1 MTKQKSTKRALLMS
15 GIALLMCV
23 SMLIGSTYAWFTDTA
38 STAVNKIQSGTLDVA
53 LEMLVDGEWVNA
65 EGETLS
71 FKAADGRTEILWEP
85 GCTYEL
91 PKLRIVNKGNLALK
105 YKVIITGIDGD
116 AKLNEVIDWYYSV
129 DLSSLIPTATGWT
142 EPTDPYRLEN
152 FGKEDYLLPE
162 GRAANARTHESVFKI
177 IGKMRTDAGNEYQ
190 NLTIENIGITV
201 VATQYTYEY
210 DSKDNQYDKDATFPS
225 VWDGTIG
232 EVPEANASNEMHITS
247 AADLAAIM
255 AATTTGN
262 SNSLYVGQTL
272 VLDCDIDF
280 GGKTISGIGGHNDN
294 VVFTFDGNGHTIS
307 NFVINGKDDAH
318 KEPQADG
325 SIEYRYAGLFQQF
338 NGTVKDLTVRN
349 ATIIGDQMVG
359 VIAANVDAGGKIEN
373 CKVYDS
379 IVIGAKKVGA
389 IAGYS
394 AGTNC
399 TITGCYAENVNVYA
413 SDTRTEQS
421 AKMVGYKGADSVI
434 DNKEPV
440 NVNLHRGVA
449 NPVLVSTAAELAAL
463 NTKTGMQN
471 IIITNDIDMSA
482 YADRKG
488 LLGGTQGHAF
498 VSSGVTIY
506 GNGHTISGLSSAL
519 IEATTYH
526 VTIKGLTI
534 ADSTINNDDGYAG
547 IGVFVSY
554 SDTSTV
560 TLEDCHAV
568 NCKIDTER
576 DTRVGALVGWSSAKI
591 IVKDCSVINCELK
604 AHGSI
609 GAAFGHCSGASEITN
624 ITVKDCKFTSID
636 EGGWRVG
643 QIIGTAD
650 TATHIIDGYTVSN
663 NTLEQTG
670 KTAPAGDNLF
680 GREVNGGTVT
690 VK

>member
-53 LEMLVDGEWVNA
+53 LEMLVGGEWVDA

-71 FKAADGRTEILWEP
+71 FKAADDRTEILWEP

-91 PKLRIVNKGNLALK
+91 PVLRIVNKGNLALK

-116 AKLNEVIDWYYSV
+116 AKLNEAIDWYYSV
-129 DLSSLIPTATGWT
+129 DLSSLIPGATGWT
-142 EPTDPYRLEN
+142 TPSDLYKLEN
-152 FGKEDYLLPE
+152 FGEEDYLLPE
-162 GRAANARTHESVFKI
+162 GHAANARTHESVFKI
-177 IGKMRTDAGNEYQ
+177 IGKMKEDAGNEYQ

-262 SNSLYVGQTL
+262 SNSLYVGKTL
-272 VLDCDIDF
+272 VLDRDIDF
-280 GGKTISGIGGHNDN
+280 GGRTISGIGGYNDN

-318 KEPQADG
+318 KEINEDG
-325 SIEYRYAGLFQQF
+325 KTEYRYAGLFQQF

-359 VIAANVDAGGKIEN
+359 VIAANVDNSGKIEN

-389 IAGYS
+389 IAGYI

-399 TITGCYAENVNVYA
+399 TITGCYAENVDVYA
-413 SDTRTEQS
+413 SDSREEQS
-421 AKMVGYKGADSVI
+421 AEMVGYEGAGAVI

-440 NVNLHRGVA
+440 NVNVHRGVA

-488 LLGGTQGHAF
+488 LLGGTEGHAF

-506 GNGHTISGLSSAL
+506 GNGHTISSLSSAL
-519 IEATTYH
+519 IEATTYP

-534 ADSTINNDDGYAG
+534 ADSTIADNNKSGV
-547 IGVFVSY
+547 GVFVSY
-554 SDTSTV
+554 SDASSV

-568 NCKIDTER
+568 NCKINTER
-576 DTRVGALVGWSSAKI
+576 DTRIAALVGWASSTLSI
-591 IVKDCSVINCELK
+591 KDCSAIKCELK

-663 NTLEQTG
+663 NTLEQTD